1 MHAQL
6 LAQQVEVSAAD
17 WRKMMGMAE
26 PKLEL
31 KKVASSRLGVLT
43 SGDAYVITCQT
54 GYLVVVEGDS
64 SDDEAVARAA
74 VSPAA
79 AAAVAARSS
88 SSSQS
93 AAKSVAAAALAAGSA
108 AVKTEVIMETVL
120 YLWLGQDYPLRDEL
134 RSKVSSAILYY
145 LQHFLITVIAA
156 VLVAQVI
163 GTQWSLLQV
172 LHVAP

>member
-1 MHAQL
+1 M
-6 LAQQVEVSAAD
+6 LARCVLTQQVEVSAAD

-64 SDDEAVARAA
+64 SDDESAVTRAA
-74 VSPAA
+74 ISPAA
-79 AAAVAARSS
+79 AAAMRNNSS

-134 RSKVSSAILYY
+134 RSKVSTAMLHHIYTSLYICIY
-145 LQHFLITVIAA
+145 IYMSKYMH
-156 VLVAQVI
+156 
-163 GTQWSLLQV
+163 SHLL
-172 LHVAP
+172 

>member
-1 MHAQL
+1 
-6 LAQQVEVSAAD
+6 VSAAD

-54 GYLVVVEGDS
+54 GYLVAMRNS
-64 SDDEAVARAA
+64 S
-74 VSPAA
+74 S
-79 AAAVAARSS
+79 SS

-134 RSKVSSAILYY
+134 RSKVSTANP
-145 LQHFLITVIAA
+145 HCVC
-156 VLVAQVI
+156 VLRSIYFHARCHAPVVAQP
-163 GTQWSLLQV
+163 
-172 LHVAP
+172 VAIS

>member
-1 MHAQL
+1 VLICL
-6 LAQQVEVSAAD
+6 LFAGSRQVEVSAAD

-64 SDDEAVARAA
+64 SDDEAAVTRAA

-79 AAAVAARSS
+79 ATAVRNNSSS

-134 RSKVSSAILYY
+134 RSKVSYTVL
-145 LQHFLITVIAA
+145 HFMYTRSRYIHTRCYATVVAR
-156 VLVAQVI
+156 LVAR
-163 GTQWSLLQV
+163 S
-172 LHVAP
+172 

>member
-1 MHAQL
+1 
-6 LAQQVEVSAAD
+6 VSAAD

-64 SDDEAVARAA
+64 SDDESAVTRAA

-79 AAAVAARSS
+79 AAAMRNSSSSS

-134 RSKVSSAILYY
+134 RSKVSTANP
-145 LQHFLITVIAA
+145 HCVC
-156 VLVAQVI
+156 VLRSIYFHARCHAPVVAQP
-163 GTQWSLLQV
+163 
-172 LHVAP
+172 VAIS